1 MRSLHCYEPSQNQ
14 INFVPLL
21 VQMIPKEDYDI
32 QVKPAMCE
40 IFKDFADAKLC
51 RIMLNTI
58 AFCKDSFL
66 KTNEKFAKQIRKPHV
81 NLQNYAEISK
91 KFR

>member
-32 QVKPAMCE
+32 QVKTAMCE
-40 IFKDFADAKLC
+40 MQNFAELC
-51 RIMLNTI
+51 RISHSAKLGT
-58 AFCKDSFL
+58 
-66 KTNEKFAKQIRKPHV
+66 AKQYK
-81 NLQNYAEISK
+81 NLQKNAEIHN
-91 KFR
+91 